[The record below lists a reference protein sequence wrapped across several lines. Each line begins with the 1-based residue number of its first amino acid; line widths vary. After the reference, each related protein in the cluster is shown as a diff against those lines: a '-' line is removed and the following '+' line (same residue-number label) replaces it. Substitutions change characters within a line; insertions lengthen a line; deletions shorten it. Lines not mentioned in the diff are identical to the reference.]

1 MFFLIKRAQIG
12 RGGLLPKALVISER
26 SPRSQ
31 EIAQAMAMPMVR
43 CTQSIRGPDAISA
56 STLGRCSWRWQQAS
70 GSVPGPV
77 WFASACGDVD
87 VEYLPQ
93 SGSGLGVFTAGA
105 RDSGVSRER
114 GALRL
119 HQWSSDW
126 CGFAF
131 AVTGWCWLLRLLPLG
146 NGGRKVNRLVAAD
159 RPLRGVSWLNFGWA
173 RVITSTCPIWTPT
186 CNSSRAACL
195 VIRARVQALRLAA
208 FGLPFPCTSRRA
220 GGD

>member
-93 SGSGLGVFTAGA
+93 SGSGLGCSQLVHGIAG
-105 RDSGVSRER
+105 
-114 GALRL
+114 
-119 HQWSSDW
+119 
-126 CGFAF
+126 
-131 AVTGWCWLLRLLPLG
+131 
-146 NGGRKVNRLVAAD
+146 
-159 RPLRGVSWLNFGWA
+159 
-173 RVITSTCPIWTPT
+173 
-186 CNSSRAACL
+186 
-195 VIRARVQALRLAA
+195 
-208 FGLPFPCTSRRA
+208 
-220 GGD
+220 